1 MSFGR
6 RGGERRL
13 ARATNARAPGA
24 GTKNRCPRSGD
35 ASFTRSE
42 DPYTSILTMHRAQAR
57 WWGAGGDIAVG
68 QTCVSGRNQHRG
80 HRKRTEC
87 GSPRV
92 IAPARE
98 AAWHVRKGRRSRP
111 PSLRGSRAR
120 VWLLARR
127 CMLQKSAGD
136 VWSRISSANALQKE
150 RQGRV
155 NRDLALRNLWRV
167 IPPLV
172 RSAKRRIA
180 SPNSLGS
187 TGEDR
192 DKAQGGERSPSS
204 GRTIAKS
211 GEVVAGPGL

>member
-1 MSFGR
+1 MTADVLRTPR
-6 RGGERRL
+6 RGTPSSTRNQRTCTRR
-13 ARATNARAPGA
+13 RHEKP
-24 GTKNRCPRSGD
+24 CPRSGD

-42 DPYTSILTMHRAQAR
+42 DPCTSILTMHRAQAR

-68 QTCVSGRNQHRG
+68 QTCASGRNQHRG
-80 HRKRTEC
+80 HRKRTER

-111 PSLRGSRAR
+111 PSLRGSRVR

-150 RQGRV
+150 RSGSSERGPSSE
-155 NRDLALRNLWRV
+155 R
-167 IPPLV
+167 
-172 RSAKRRIA
+172 RSAGETVGRRA
-180 SPNSLGS
+180 ARNVRRESSSPLRRERIGARLRVAR
-187 TGEDR
+187 DR
-192 DKAQGGERSPSS
+192 HPAVHPSS
-204 GRTIAKS
+204 
-211 GEVVAGPGL
+211 